1 MKKNDEK
8 KVLDAITKALKLK
21 KPVDENDSVKTIGE
35 WDSLSH
41 LVILTV
47 IDKMFAGKAADI
59 PDLANAD
66 SIKKILK
73 ILKREKLI

>member
-1 MKKNDEK
+1 MKKNDEG
-8 KVLDAITKALKLK
+8 KVLNVITKALKLK
-21 KPVDENDSVKTIGE
+21 KKVNENDSVQTLGE

-41 LVILTV
+41 LVILTA
-47 IDKMFAGKAADI
+47 IDKMFGGKAANI
-59 PDLANAD
+59 QDLANAD